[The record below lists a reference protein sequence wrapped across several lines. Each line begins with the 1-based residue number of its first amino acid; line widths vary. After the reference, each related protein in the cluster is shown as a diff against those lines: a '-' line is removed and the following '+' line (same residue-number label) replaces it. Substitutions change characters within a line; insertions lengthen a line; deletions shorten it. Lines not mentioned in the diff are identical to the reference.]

1 VQNNPRNWRRK
12 RMRAPLS
19 PIQLGGLAAILLFGL
34 GIQLFN
40 RRSGKETLSGLP
52 VILKY
57 DPWQTAPVLAA
68 FLFSAGVV
76 DYALRKLPQA
86 FANHH
91 ESAGTVFSIMAM
103 IVLLNLVF
111 IGGIGWLFFKMI
123 SPDRV
128 VMDADTI
135 ELYSLGRTRQ
145 WSWRQIADV
154 ELKTVRESRGGTH
167 QVVCLHIPDEA
178 KPTVALPRFL
188 RSAEGPEDESTIY
201 ELIRNL
207 LARAKAAK
215 R

>member
-1 VQNNPRNWRRK
+1 
-12 RMRAPLS
+12 
-19 PIQLGGLAAILLFGL
+19 
-34 GIQLFN
+34 
-40 RRSGKETLSGLP
+40 
-52 VILKY
+52 
-57 DPWQTAPVLAA
+57 
-68 FLFSAGVV
+68 
-76 DYALRKLPQA
+76 
-86 FANHH
+86 
-91 ESAGTVFSIMAM
+91 
-103 IVLLNLVF
+103 
-111 IGGIGWLFFKMI
+111 MI